1 MDRNA
6 YPEDAMQKLRL
17 SLDDLAV
24 SAFVPREKEA
34 PPAGTVQAHDDVA
47 AWGPTNG
54 NTCRTCQT
62 NCLPYC

>member
-1 MDRNA
+1 VRDRNA

-24 SAFVPREKEA
+24 TTFTPRTQDA
-34 PPAGTVQAHDDVA
+34 AAAGTVQAHDALVF
-47 AWGPTNG
+47 GPTNG
-54 NTCRTCQT
+54 NTCRTCET